1 MAKIGTMPTGSTVA
15 PVAGVPHFPTKNA
28 MAPKQRQNMLNIRVA
43 PLKRLTAQVP
53 KVKPDTPTNS
63 GQI

>member
-1 MAKIGTMPTGSTVA
+1 MAKIGTMPTTAA
-15 PVAGVPHFPTKNA
+15 PLAGVPHFSTKQA
-28 MAPKQRQNMLNIRVA
+28 VAPKQRQNMLNIRVA

-53 KVKPDTPTNS
+53 RVKPDTPTNS